1 METVNFLK
9 DAWVTDP
16 MPIILGGV
24 FLMWLW
30 HTDPDAV
37 LWVALVGAVWWWLA

>member
-9 DAWVTDP
+9 DMWAIDP
-16 MPIILGGV
+16 MPVILAGV

-30 HTDPDAV
+30 HTDADAV
-37 LWVALVGAVWWWLA
+37 LWIAIGCGLWWWLA